1 MQRSNT
7 CVFCR
12 IINRELPASI
22 VYEDEAVLAIMDI
35 NPINAG
41 HVLVM
46 PKQCCETLRE
56 LPDTLAQQVFAVVK
70 KVDQA
75 LWKTEGIACEGT
87 NILQN
92 NGRSAWQDV
101 FHVHFHVIPRFA
113 GDGFKIKYQA
123 GRPDRETLDGL
134 AAAIKQQT
142 G

>member
-1 MQRSNT
+1 MTSIS

-12 IINRELPASI
+12 IIRRELPASI
-22 VYEDEAVLAIMDI
+22 VYEDDTVLAIMDI
-35 NPINAG
+35 NPINQG

-46 PKQCCETLRE
+46 PKHCCQSLQE
-56 LPDTLAQQVFAVVK
+56 LPDTTAQQVFAVVK
-70 KVDQA
+70 KVEAA
-75 LWKTEGIACEGT
+75 LWQAGDIACEGT

-123 GRPDRETLDGL
+123 GRPTRTELDQM
-134 AAAIKQQT
+134 AAALSFLLP
-142 G
+142 